1 MPTESGLWEVEQKFP
16 LALSAGGISA
26 GAGSAAPLWS
36 VNLVTANEIRAK
48 LTQLG
53 ARWEKAIQQADH
65 YFAHPCRDFR
75 KSDEAL
81 RLRRVGDD
89 NVITYKGPKLDTTTK
104 TREEIELSILP
115 GAEGLQQFQTLLE
128 RLGFVHVY
136 VVRKTRLPGCLSYE
150 GGEVHLAL
158 DTVEGLGDFLEIEVL
173 AQKESLD
180 TAKRSLESLGKTL
193 ELSITERRGYLDLLM
208 QLSARHKATD

>member
-1 MPTESGLWEVEQKFP
+1 MPTASGLWEVEQKFP
-16 LALSAGGISA
+16 LALSAGETIA
-26 GAGSAAPLWS
+26 GAGFTAPLWS
-36 VNLVTANEIRAK
+36 ANPVTANEIRAK

-53 ARWEKAIQQADH
+53 AVWEAAIQQADH

-81 RLRRVGDD
+81 RLRKVGDD

-128 RLGFVHVY
+128 RLGFVHVF
-136 VVRKTRLPGCLSYE
+136 VVCKTRLPGHLLYE

-158 DTVEGLGDFLEIEVL
+158 DTVNGLGDFLEIEML
-173 AQKESLD
+173 AQKETLEA
-180 TAKRSLESLGKTL
+180 AKKTLESLGKML
-193 ELSITERRGYLDLLM
+193 ELSLTERRGYLDLLM
-208 QLSARHKATD
+208 QQAVRQ

>member
-16 LALSAGGISA
+16 LAFPAGETSARA
-26 GAGSAAPLWS
+26 GFADFLGSANP
-36 VNLVTANEIRAK
+36 VTANEIHSK
-48 LTQLG
+48 LAQLG
-53 ARWEKAIQQADH
+53 AVWESAIQQADH

-81 RLRRVGDD
+81 RLRQVGDD

-128 RLGFVHVY
+128 RLGFVHVF
-136 VVRKTRLPGCLSYE
+136 VVRKTRLPGCLLHE
-150 GGEVHLAL
+150 GEEVHLAL
-158 DTVEGLGDFLEIEVL
+158 DHVDGLGDFLEIEVL
-173 AQKESLD
+173 AQKDSLH
-180 TAKRSLESLGKTL
+180 TAKQTLESLGKML

-208 QLSARHKATD
+208 QQAARQ

>member
-1 MPTESGLWEVEQKFP
+1 MPTASGLWEVEQKFP
-16 LALSAGGISA
+16 LAASAGETVAGDGFTAPIWSA
-26 GAGSAAPLWS
+26 NPA
-36 VNLVTANEIRAK
+36 TANEIRAK
-48 LTQLG
+48 LTQIG
-53 ARWEKAIQQADH
+53 AVWEKAIQQADH

-81 RLRRVGDD
+81 RLRKVGDD

-128 RLGFVHVY
+128 RLGFVHVF
-136 VVRKTRLPGCLSYE
+136 VVRKTRLPGRLLHE

-158 DTVEGLGDFLEIEVL
+158 DTVEGLGDFLEIEVI

-180 TAKRSLESLGKTL
+180 TAKQLLESLGKTL